1 MTIRNEK
8 ENLIKTRCIL
18 AQNDGSRRRVF
29 CQTWPR
35 TAENR
40 TYPKESSVFVVVDVN
55 SSELY
60 IAEARQKDKRLDL
73 NNLEIICV
81 KPGKLFP
88 ELVFKAHKDYFE
100 DKVNERIIPLE
111 ELYKEVLWD
120 AR

>member
-18 AQNDGSRRRVF
+18 AQSNGSRKRVY

-40 TYPKESSVFVVVDVN
+40 TYPKSSSVFVVVDVN

-60 IAEARQKDKRLDL
+60 IAQARLKDNRLDL
-73 NNLEIICV
+73 KNLEIICV

-88 ELVFKAHKDYFE
+88 ELFFKAHEEYFQ
-100 DKVNERIIPLE
+100 DKIKEQIIPLE
-111 ELYKEVLWD
+111 ELYKEVFWD